1 MSTLSDFECGTSGY
15 YMDGNGDYI
24 TKEEAQA
31 EVDWSNEQD
40 EQEE

>member
-1 MSTLSDFECGTSGY
+1 MTIKDFECGDSGT

-31 EVDWSNEQD
+31 EVDYYNGII
-40 EQEE
+40 